1 MTLSRAFIERP
12 VMTTLVTLA
21 IVLFGFAGYRA
32 LPVSDL
38 PSVDFPTITV
48 SASLPGASPETM
60 AAAVA
65 TPLERQFS
73 TIAGVD
79 SMTSTS
85 SLGSTQI
92 TLQFSL
98 DRSIDDAALD
108 VQSMISRAA
117 RQLPPDM
124 PSPPSFQKVN
134 PAEQPILY
142 LALRSPTLPL
152 NEVHEYAETTIA
164 QRVSMVRGVAQVSVY
179 GAQKY
184 AVRIQLDPQQLAAR
198 GLGIDEVAGAVA
210 RENVNLPTGVLQ
222 GSDRAYVVQASGQL
236 MRAPAFRPLV
246 VAYREGAPVRLDE
259 LGKVLDSVENIRTAS
274 YYNGERAIVLAIQKQ
289 PGANTVAVIDE
300 IKALM
305 PNLRAEIPAS
315 VEVQTLYDR
324 SISIRESVHDVKL
337 TLVLTIA
344 LVVLVIFLFLR
355 NLTATVI
362 AGVALPVSIVATF
375 ALMWLLGFSLDNLS
389 LMALTLSVGFVV
401 DDAIVVLENIFRHL
415 EMGKTPMQA
424 ALDGS
429 REIGFTVVSM
439 TISLV
444 AVFVPVLF
452 MGGILGR
459 LLNEFA
465 VTISVAL
472 LLSGFVSLSLTP
484 MLASRILRAHKAKET
499 AGETPGKPKAPGKPS
514 LWMRVERGYER
525 SLRFVMRHRV
535 ATLLV
540 ALSMVAG
547 TAVLVVLLPKGLFP
561 SEDTGQIFALTQSA
575 QGTSYEAMDQYQ
587 KQVAEIVQK
596 DPSIRSVMSS
606 VGAGGPNAATNTG
619 RLFIGL
625 KDRSERDKSP
635 DEIIRG
641 LRPKLAGIPGIQV
654 FMQNPPSIRL
664 GGQLS
669 RGQYQFTLTSPDTA
683 SLYSEAR
690 DFEAKVRGLGG
701 LVDVSSDL
709 EITNPEVDLL
719 IDRDKAAALGLS
731 AQTIEEALFTSFAQR
746 QVSTIYAPTNQYL
759 VLMELLPGYQRDPS
773 SLSLLYVRSTG
784 DKLVPLSAVTK
795 TTEGTGPVSVNHLGQ
810 LPAVTV
816 SFNLAP
822 GVSLGDAVERVNTLA
837 RQELPATIG
846 TSFQGTAQAFQASL
860 GGLGLLILLAV
871 LVIYVVLGI
880 LYESFIHPITILSGL
895 PAAGFG
901 ALLALL
907 IGGFELGLYSFVG
920 ILLLVGIVK
929 KNAIMMIDVA
939 IDLERREHKSPEEAI
954 FQGCLVRFRPIMM
967 TTIAAFMGT
976 LPIALGFGAGA
987 EARQPL
993 GIAVVGGLLVSQLL
1007 TLYITPVIYIYLDG
1021 LQARLGSLLRARGRR
1036 RATVG

>member
-1 MTLSRAFIERP
+1 VTLSRAFIERP

-38 PSVDFPTITV
+38 PSVDFPTIQV

-98 DRSIDDAALD
+98 ERSIDDAALD

-142 LALRSPTLPL
+142 LALRSSTLAL

-184 AVRIQLDPQQLAAR
+184 AVRIQLDPQALAAR

-222 GSDRAYVVQASGQL
+222 GSERAYVVQASGQL
-236 MRAPAFRPLV
+236 MRAPAFRPIV

-259 LGKVLDSVENIRTAS
+259 IGQVLDSVENVRTAS
-274 YYNGERAIVLAIQKQ
+274 YFNGDRAIVLAIQKQ

-300 IKALM
+300 IKTLL
-305 PNLRAEIPAS
+305 PNLRSEIPAA
-315 VEVQTLYDR
+315 VEVMTLYDR

-375 ALMWLLGFSLDNLS
+375 ALMWMLGFSLDNLS

-415 EMGKTPMQA
+415 EMGKSPREA

-484 MLASRILRAHKAKET
+484 MLASRILRVKRAHE
-499 AGETPGKPKAPGKPS
+499 AGDDKSKAPGKTP
-514 LWMRVERGYER
+514 LWTRVERGYER
-525 SLRFVMRHRV
+525 SLRWVLRHRV
-535 ATLLV
+535 ATLMV
-540 ALSMVAG
+540 ALSMVVG
-547 TAVLVVLLPKGLFP
+547 TGVLVVLLPKGLFP

-575 QGTSYEAMDQYQ
+575 QGTSYEAMNQYQ
-587 KQVAEIVQK
+587 KSVAEIVQK
-596 DPSIRSVMSS
+596 DPSIASVMSS

-625 KDRSERDKSP
+625 KERSARDKSP

-683 SLYSEAR
+683 ALYGAAR
-690 DFEAKVRGLGG
+690 DFEARVRGIGG

-731 AQTIEEALFTSFAQR
+731 AQSIEEALFTSYAQR
-746 QVSTIYAPTNQYL
+746 QVSTIYAPTNQYS
-759 VLMELLPGYQRDPS
+759 VIMELLPGYQRDPGALS
-773 SLSLLYVRSTG
+773 SLYVRSMQ
-784 DKLVPLSAVTK
+784 DKLVPLSAVT
-795 TTEGTGPVSVNHLGQ
+795 TTSEGTGPVSVNHLGQ

-837 RQELPATIG
+837 QRELPATIG

-880 LYESFIHPITILSGL
+880 LYESFVHPITILSGL

-907 IGGFELGLYSFVG
+907 VAGYELGLYSFVG

-939 IDLERREHKSPEEAI
+939 IDLERRERKSPEEAI
-954 FQGCLVRFRPIMM
+954 FQGCLIRFRPIMM

-987 EARQPL
+987 EARRPL

-1007 TLYITPVIYIYLDG
+1007 TLYITPVIYIYLDALG
-1021 LQARLGSLLRARGRR
+1021 GRLGSLLRARGRR